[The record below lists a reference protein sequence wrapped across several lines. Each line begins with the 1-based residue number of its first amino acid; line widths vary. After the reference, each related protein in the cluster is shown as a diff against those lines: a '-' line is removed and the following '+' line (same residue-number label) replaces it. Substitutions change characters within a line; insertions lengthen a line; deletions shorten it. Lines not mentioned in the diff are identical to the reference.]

1 MTCFLSGG
9 AKNGKST
16 LAQNL
21 AVALSGEG
29 KRYYVA
35 TMIPVDEEDRERIRR
50 HIADRAGLGFETL
63 ECGRD
68 ILACLNGAD
77 LNGTFLI
84 DSATALLQ
92 NALFP
97 AEKGYRMD
105 PDAARKCGD
114 DLIAFVGRVHNAVV
128 VSDYLYSDAARY
140 DEATETYRRCLA
152 DIDRSLARVCD
163 TVIEVSAGNNIVHKG
178 VLPI

>member
-1 MTCFLSGG
+1 MTCFVSGG

-16 LAQNL
+16 LAQDL
-21 AVALSGEG
+21 AVALSGSG

-35 TMIPVDEEDRERIRR
+35 TMIPVDGEDRERIRR

-63 ECGRD
+63 ECGRN
-68 ILACLNGAD
+68 LLSCLDFAD
-77 LNGTFLI
+77 TDGTFLV

-97 AEKGYRMD
+97 QEKGYRMD
-105 PDAARKCGD
+105 LDAAKRCGD
-114 DLIAFVGRVHNAVV
+114 DLIAFVGRVRSAVV

-152 DIDRSLARVCD
+152 EIDRALARVCD
-163 TVIEVSAGNNIVHKG
+163 TVIEVSGGSYIVHKG
-178 VLPI
+178 ELPV

>member
-1 MTCFLSGG
+1 MTFFISGG

-35 TMIPVDEEDRERIRR
+35 TMIPVDEEDEDRIRR

-68 ILACLNGAD
+68 ILSCLEKAD
-77 LNGTFLI
+77 KNGTFLV

-92 NALFP
+92 NAIFP
-97 AEKGYRMD
+97 MEKNYAMD
-105 PDAARKCGD
+105 LDSAKRCARE
-114 DLIAFVGRVHNAVV
+114 LVEFVQQVGNAVV
-128 VSDYLYSDAARY
+128 VSDYIYSDALTF
-140 DEATETYRRCLA
+140 DETTETYCRCLA
-152 DIDRSLARVCD
+152 RLDRQLAQVCD
-163 TVIEVSAGNNIVHKG
+163 TVVEVSARQYVVHKG
-178 VLPI
+178 GLPL